1 MEVNAVQC
9 PKCKDIIFSRAR
21 HDFHYCSCG
30 DTFIDGGLDYC
41 RCGAKHIDKIKWQKV
56 DVNATAKEL
65 YDDWAKSKDKF
76 GIIKTK
82 ENE

>member
-30 DTFIDGGLDYC
+30 DTFIDGGFDYC

-65 YDDWAKSKDKF
+65 YDDWAESKDKF

-82 ENE
+82 KR